1 MNHGY
6 VSASTEMI
14 PKNTVIL
21 IINAVINAGNSEAII
36 KLQPED
42 FTFIDIAGDVMSGR
56 DG

>member
-1 MNHGY
+1 
-6 VSASTEMI
+6 MI